1 MKKILWMMVLAVG
14 LMSCGAARLS
24 PEERA
29 GSAESKRHV
38 EKLTEMGNFIEKNGI
53 CLHMSFIFTNFALA
67 FLRCYEDSTDRI
79 RKDGAHD

>member
-1 MKKILWMMVLAVG
+1 MAKIETTSA
-14 LMSCGAARLS
+14 LS
-24 PEERA
+24 PKRA